1 MRSVKLRRRSG
12 TSMLFKILDS
22 RDSQGPTSFAEHCFR
37 DEVRKTGQC
46 NRHPTTENVTAS
58 AQVFALNQTITNI
71 RENAMAVRVG
81 NRRLRSPLPVITITG
96 KSSAS
101 GYADADWGFDMAVS
115 GAQLNRFE
123 QFLFRAAI
131 VLAGLL
137 IVARIVAMVLLAFAH
152 HTR

>member
-1 MRSVKLRRRSG
+1 MTASDPHLLQNIASEMRYARPG
-12 TSMLFKILDS
+12 N
-22 RDSQGPTSFAEHCFR
+22 A
-37 DEVRKTGQC
+37 
-46 NRHPTTENVTAS
+46 TTIQPLKNVTAS
-58 AQVFALNQTITNI
+58 AQVLALNQTITNI

-101 GYADADWGFDMAVS
+101 GYADADSGFDMAVS

-123 QFLFRAAI
+123 QFLFRAAV

>member
-1 MRSVKLRRRSG
+1 MTASDPHLLQNIASEMRYARPG
-12 TSMLFKILDS
+12 N
-22 RDSQGPTSFAEHCFR
+22 A
-37 DEVRKTGQC
+37 
-46 NRHPTTENVTAS
+46 TTIQPLKNVTAS

-71 RENAMAVRVG
+71 RENAMAVKVG

-123 QFLFRAAI
+123 QFLFRAAV